1 MPLKL
6 IVVVAGPEKTET
18 LLDAAREAGATG
30 VTIINN
36 ARGEGMFPVKGIF
49 GLNLDAQRDVLLFI
63 VKADKSAAILERL
76 ATVGQF
82 DDAPGT
88 GIAVQLD
95 VEQAFGLRTLLGDA
109 MPDQPDAEPR

>member
-1 MPLKL
+1 MPLEL

-49 GLNLDAQRDVLLFI
+49 GLNLDAQRDILLFF
-63 VKADKSAAILERL
+63 VKAEKSAAILERV
-76 ATVGQF
+76 AAAGEF

-95 VEQAFGLRTLLGDA
+95 VENAFGLRTLLDVSQPGAADA
-109 MPDQPDAEPR
+109 DRP

>member
-36 ARGEGMFPVKGIF
+36 ARGEGIFPVKGIF

-63 VKADKSAAILERL
+63 VAAEKSCEVLQRVAH
-76 ATVGQF
+76 VGAF

-88 GIAVQLD
+88 GIAVQID
-95 VEQAFGLRTLLGDA
+95 VEAAFGLRTQVGSSERHDD
-109 MPDQPDAEPR
+109 PDT

>member
-6 IVVVAGPEKTET
+6 IVVVAGPEKTGS
-18 LLDAAREAGATG
+18 LMDAARDAGATG

-49 GLNLDAQRDVLLFI
+49 GLELDAQRDVLLFI
-63 VKADKSAAILERL
+63 VAAEKSAAILERL
-76 ATVGQF
+76 AAVGGF

-95 VEQAFGLRTLLGDA
+95 VEAAFGLRTQISGDR
-109 MPDQPDAEPR
+109 PT

>member
-6 IVVVAGPEKTET
+6 IAVIAGPEKTQS
-18 LLDAAREAGATG
+18 LLDAARDAGATG

-36 ARGEGMFPVKGIF
+36 ARGEGMFPVKGVF
-49 GLNLDAQRDVLLFI
+49 GLELDAQRDVLLLI
-63 VKADKSAAILERL
+63 VAAEKSSLILERL
-76 ATVGQF
+76 ATVGAF

-95 VEQAFGLRTLLGDA
+95 VEAAFGLRTQISGDHSA
-109 MPDQPDAEPR
+109 

>member
-6 IVVVAGPEKTET
+6 IVVVAGPEKTEK

-36 ARGEGMFPVKGIF
+36 ARGEGMFPVKGVF

-63 VKADKSAAILERL
+63 VAAEKSREVLHRVAS
-76 ATVGQF
+76 VGAF

-88 GIAVQLD
+88 GIAVQID
-95 VEQAFGLRTLLGDA
+95 VEEAFGLRTQVGSPERHD
-109 MPDQPDAEPR
+109 DPDA